1 MNGRVAIVTGTGQGL
16 GRAFAKGLAAKGA
29 KVVIAEINEAA
40 GTAVA
45 DEITADGGDALA
57 IATDVANSESVNN
70 MVEQALCAFS
80 GIDILVNNAAL
91 LSKLERKPMI
101 ELTDDDWGDALQV
114 NATGAFY
121 CARAVV
127 PAMQKA
133 QWGRIINLSSD
144 TAIFPPIGAT
154 FAHYIT
160 SKAAL
165 IGLTRA
171 LARELGSDGITVNAV
186 MPGATETEV
195 NRSAA
200 RREHQMVHVV
210 PLQSIPRVEVPEDLV
225 GAVQFLASDDASF
238 ITGQC
243 LPVNGGIAFI

>member
-1 MNGRVAIVTGTGQGL
+1 MNGRVAIVTGAGQGL

-29 KVVIAEINEAA
+29 TVVIAEINEAA

-45 DEITADGGDALA
+45 DEINANGGNALA

-70 MVEQALCAFS
+70 MVEQALNAFS

-91 LSKLERKPMI
+91 LSTLERKPMI

-114 NATGAFY
+114 NTTGAFY

-165 IGLTRA
+165 VGLTRA
-171 LARELGSDGITVNAV
+171 LARELGTDGITVNAV

-195 NRSAA
+195 NRGPA
-200 RREHQMVHVV
+200 RREHQMAYVV

-225 GAVQFLASDDASF
+225 GAVQFLASDEAGF